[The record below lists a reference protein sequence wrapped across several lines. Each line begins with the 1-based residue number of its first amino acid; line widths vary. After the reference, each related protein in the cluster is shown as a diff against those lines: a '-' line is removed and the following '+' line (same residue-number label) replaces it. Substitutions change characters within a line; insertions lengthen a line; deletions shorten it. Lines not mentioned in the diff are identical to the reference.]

1 MNKVESTETENF
13 KINVISLTNEKTE
26 DQIRET
32 VLMNIL
38 NMLECRGWLDMTYW
52 TKGAKANY
60 IKKRSDTDVYVIESL
75 IIPLNDYVQKKNNL
89 RGNKLT
95 EKDLILKKN
104 AIYIKLINQ
113 KILNAYNASIVI
125 DFLTQH
131 NDLYKFIVVDSI
143 SDKQA
148 KAYIDYG
155 KLEIFEEKFLMV
167 DLSKVP
173 GCPKYEIL
181 SENNQV
187 FNDYMVTKNQLLK
200 MLKSDPY
207 SKYFNLDSNEIVKVT
222 RSSSI
227 SGAAVAYRI
236 VV

>member
-1 MNKVESTETENF
+1 
-13 KINVISLTNEKTE
+13 
-26 DQIRET
+26 
-32 VLMNIL
+32 
-38 NMLECRGWLDMTYW
+38 
-52 TKGAKANY
+52 
-60 IKKRSDTDVYVIESL
+60 
-75 IIPLNDYVQKKNNL
+75 
-89 RGNKLT
+89 
-95 EKDLILKKN
+95 
-104 AIYIKLINQ
+104 
-113 KILNAYNASIVI
+113 
-125 DFLTQH
+125 
-131 NDLYKFIVVDSI
+131 
-143 SDKQA
+143 
-148 KAYIDYG
+148 
-155 KLEIFEEKFLMV
+155 MV